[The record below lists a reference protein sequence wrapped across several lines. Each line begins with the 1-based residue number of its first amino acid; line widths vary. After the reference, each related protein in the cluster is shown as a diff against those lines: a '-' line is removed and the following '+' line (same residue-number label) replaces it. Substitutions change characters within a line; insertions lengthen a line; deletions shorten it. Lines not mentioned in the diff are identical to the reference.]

1 MTLRELLE
9 VVPDN
14 YPLGLMDSDPDN
26 YSIMVFGNKKD
37 IIFGFSRRTLLMPEQ
52 MNYM

>member
-1 MTLRELLE
+1 MTLIELLE

-26 YSIMVFGNKKD
+26 YSIMSLAIRKISFLDSVREL
-37 IIFGFSRRTLLMPEQ
+37 S
-52 MNYM
+52 